1 MRKAG
6 ITPAAA
12 TYCAAISACA
22 TSTGHWQHALAL
34 LSTAGA
40 AGVAT
45 VACYN
50 AAINACAVAGNWPKA
65 LQLLEEMTH
74 AGVLPDTVSYNR
86 CLKLLL

>member
-34 LSTAGA
+34 LGAAAA

-86 CLKLLL
+86 